1 MDNKNLN
8 KPFFTIITIV
18 KNDETNIGKTIKSVL
33 DQSFVDF
40 EYIIIEGK
48 SKDKTLQNIKKFSA
62 ITRDDNL
69 ASIKGLKRLKFRKE
83 GELKSYYYDLK
94 TEKYYN
100 AVILSYVR
108 NK

>member
-1 MDNKNLN
+1 MGRFNYTNRVDLFWSVDEDEKDIMIMVNTLSREFYVVLSFNQILEKIKKKHKNL
-8 KPFFTIITIV
+8 I
-18 KNDETNIGKTIKSVL
+18 ETN
-33 DQSFVDF
+33 
-40 EYIIIEGK
+40 
-48 SKDKTLQNIKKFSA
+48 SKIFCEIFRGA
-62 ITRDDNL
+62 
-69 ASIKGLKRLKFRKE
+69 FRKE